1 MGGNSFIPA
10 SNKKGMGS
18 STYTYKQIF
27 AELESTLKHNKYAF
41 VIYFYLAFTFVS
53 LTLI

>member
-10 SNKKGMGS
+10 SNKKDMGS

-27 AELESTLKHNKYAF
+27 VEWLFCWIGKHAK
-41 VIYFYLAFTFVS
+41 T
-53 LTLI
+53 